1 MKKDTI
7 TIDDLMEKVDSYI
20 KDPKEREKIL
30 DAYYYA
36 KEKHAGQYRKSGEEY
51 IIHPLNVAMILT
63 SIYSD
68 SECLIAGLLHDVI
81 EDTDVDIEEFKTE
94 NTEKIEK
101 LSNLYHSRNIV
112 LLAKYKRRKNDE

>member
-51 IIHPLNVAMILT
+51 IIHPL
-63 SIYSD
+63 
-68 SECLIAGLLHDVI
+68 
-81 EDTDVDIEEFKTE
+81 
-94 NTEKIEK
+94 
-101 LSNLYHSRNIV
+101 SNYPDLFLFQDNFDHP
-112 LLAKYKRRKNDE
+112 E

>member
-7 TIDDLMEKVDSYI
+7 TIDDLMDKVDSYI

-63 SIYSD
+63 
-68 SECLIAGLLHDVI
+68 
-81 EDTDVDIEEFKTE
+81 
-94 NTEKIEK
+94 
-101 LSNLYHSRNIV
+101 
-112 LLAKYKRRKNDE
+112 